1 VHFRPWPDP
10 MFLHALPRLAVA
22 GALIACLWSSARA
35 FVRRRLGEMPA
46 DAATCATAT
55 LVAAGL
61 TAPALVLAS
70 FGRLAPIPW
79 LIGAALATAAL
90 AWAARGPSVIDVAA
104 AADDPGPSGPFSL
117 ALGGF
122 VIGRAL
128 FVLRNPP
135 ADVDS
140 LIYHL
145 PMTAYWMR
153 SGSLGVAVDF
163 PPRLGHYFP
172 GNVEVLQ
179 TFMAW
184 AGGRETLM
192 PWVGVGGI
200 ALLALALRRVCI
212 MMGARRGVGEITA
225 LSLSLAPGLV
235 QITMGT
241 RIEPLLTAWFAIALL
256 FALRFGRER
265 SRADL
270 SIALLAAGLA
280 SGSKT
285 LGPAYAVFALT
296 PAVLGAGWRESL
308 RALSRCRV
316 ALAFALLIGG
326 FWIARNLAATGNPL
340 FPAPFHL
347 GPLRAPGILSDSTL
361 SRTSQIAV
369 WREGFAGQ
377 LTLRN
382 LVTFCGPLIYLA
394 GLGLAVWLANATST
408 ARGWQP
414 ARGARRER
422 AGLAAIA
429 LVSFGLFLVVPFS
442 GASEPAAG
450 GQPPV
455 LANDSVRYLYP
466 TFAAALPLVAVG
478 LSAIPLSGVLAGAMA
493 ILLGVALR
501 HSLAHI
507 GLGVVLAM
515 PLGWLGGRFAK
526 HAGLAAAA
534 IAGVVIATA
543 LALAMSFVEPGRERV
558 AEMVWSGYVDHFR
571 SAPLGAI
578 RALREDVN
586 DRPIAC
592 VGVYAWWPFYG
603 REFSGRPIYV
613 PVGMS
618 WAQGSRP
625 YHFEPDPRDR
635 ADHALWLAN
644 LAQSGAKAVV
654 IGTGNDS
661 TWTPPI
667 EERWCTED
675 TARFRA
681 TPLSNHLLAYLVRAR

>member
-1 VHFRPWPDP
+1 VHFRPWSDP
-10 MFLHALPRLAVA
+10 LLLHALPRLAVA
-22 GALIACLWSSARA
+22 GALIAVSWSSARA
-35 FVRRRLGEMPA
+35 FVRRRVGELTD

-55 LVAAGL
+55 LLAALL
-61 TAPALVLAS
+61 TAPALALAS
-70 FGRLAPIPW
+70 FGRLAPVPW
-79 LIGAALATAAL
+79 LIGAALAAAAL
-90 AWAARGPSVIDVAA
+90 ALAARGPSVVHVAS
-104 AADDPGPSGPFSL
+104 AADDPGPSWPFSL

-122 VIGRAL
+122 AIGRAL

-179 TFMAW
+179 MLMAW

-192 PWVGVGGI
+192 PWVGVVGI

-265 SRADL
+265 SPADL
-270 SIALLAAGLA
+270 GVALLAAGLA
-280 SGSKT
+280 AGSKT
-285 LGPAYAVFALT
+285 LGPAYAAFALT

-308 RALSRCRV
+308 RALWRCRV
-316 ALAFALLIGG
+316 GLVFALLIGG

-340 FPAPFHL
+340 FPAPLHL
-347 GPLRAPGILSDSTL
+347 GPLRASGILSASTL
-361 SRTSQIAV
+361 SRTSQVEV

-382 LVTFCGPLIYLA
+382 LVTFCGPLVYLA
-394 GLGLAVWLANATST
+394 GLGLAVWLANATSS
-408 ARGWQP
+408 ARGRQP
-414 ARGARRER
+414 APSLRRER

-478 LSAIPLSGVLAGAMA
+478 LSAIPISGVLTGAMV
-493 ILLGVALR
+493 ILLGAALR

-507 GLGVVLAM
+507 GLGVVLAL
-515 PLGWLGGRFAK
+515 PLSWLGGRFAK
-526 HAGLAAAA
+526 RAGLAAAA
-534 IAGVVIATA
+534 MTGIVIATG
-543 LALAMSFVEPGRERV
+543 LALTMSLVEPGRERV
-558 AEMVWSGYVDHFR
+558 ADLVWSGYVDHFR

-578 RALREDVN
+578 RALREEVKG
-586 DRPIAC
+586 RPIAC

-603 REFSGRPIYV
+603 RDFTGRPVYV

-618 WAQGSRP
+618 WAEGSRP

-635 ADHALWLAN
+635 ADRSVWLAN
-644 LAQSGAKAVV
+644 LEQSGAKAVV

-661 TWTPPI
+661 TWTPPV
-667 EERWCTED
+667 EAQWCAED
-675 TARFRA
+675 TARFLA
-681 TPLSNHLLAYLVRAR
+681 LPLSNHLQAYLVRAP